1 MSLKDDYAD
10 FVDYAALDWRE
21 MFLGSQRDLSAEKER
36 SDGLSAEITRREVNG
51 VNLHLALEAER
62 AKVREMEWRAEFLGA
77 QRDEARDLANNIAC
91 GGAWDA
97 GVAEE
102 LAQREQQDLEMVMR
116 HCSVVYMHLSGG
128 RISKPNTF
136 PEEVIA
142 LGEERDQQEIERAL
156 VEERESGD
164 WAGDLDQLIKLRVAV
179 TSALEALRYV
189 PAPEGGT
196 VSAVCLRL
204 RAALEAP

>member
-1 MSLKDDYAD
+1 MSHLG
-10 FVDYAALDWRE
+10 E
-21 MFLGSQRDLSAEKER
+21 MDTSLYDL
-36 SDGLSAEITRREVNG
+36 
-51 VNLHLALEAER
+51 LEAER
-62 AKVREMEWRAEFLGA
+62 AKVAVLEAEVARAEENWGLACERVESIGA
-77 QRDEARDLANNIAC
+77 RMCDVAC